1 MTPSVSA
8 RWMHG
13 KLLVAQTIAAAINLQ
28 ILSFDET
35 EPAKLV
41 EKAKVGDA
49 AIFSEGVIMPRR

>member
-13 KLLVAQTIAAAINLQ
+13 KLLVAQSIAAINLQ

-35 EPAKLV
+35 EYAKLV
-41 EKAKVGDA
+41 EKTNIGDA
-49 AIFSEGVIMPRR
+49 AVFGAGVIMPRR

>member
-13 KLLVAQTIAAAINLQ
+13 KLLVAQATAAAINPQ

-35 EPAKLV
+35 EHAMLV
-41 EKAKVGDA
+41 EKNEVTDA
-49 AIFSEGVIMPRR
+49 FSEGVIMPRL